1 MERLKAI
8 SNKIYSWDGI
18 RRQVSIWRFKDK
30 KIVFTNG
37 CFDILHLGHI
47 EYLSRAADLGNI
59 LIIGLNS
66 DPSVKKLKGFD
77 RPLMNEGARAMLLAS
92 MSFVNAVVL
101 FDEETPYELIRLIQP
116 DILVKGAD
124 YQTHEIAGSDIV
136 LGRGGKVETIELTK
150 GYSTTTLIHRIR
162 HNKPH

>member
-1 MERLKAI
+1 MERLKVI

-92 MSFVNAVVL
+92 MSFVSAVVL

-136 LGRGGKVETIELTK
+136 LSRGGKVETIELTK

>member
-1 MERLKAI
+1 MERLKVI